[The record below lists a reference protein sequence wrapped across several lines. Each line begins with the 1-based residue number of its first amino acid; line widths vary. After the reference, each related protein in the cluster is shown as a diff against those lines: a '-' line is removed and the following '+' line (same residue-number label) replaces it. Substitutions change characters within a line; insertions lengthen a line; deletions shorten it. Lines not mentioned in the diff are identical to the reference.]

1 MTAAPPTPGPASAR
15 PSVAD
20 RLTGTALLA
29 GWATLK
35 ALPEG
40 ATRPIFRLAADRAAA
55 RGGPGVRQLRANLR
69 RVLGSDVD
77 PAVLDG
83 AVRDGMRS
91 YARYWLETFRLPAID
106 HDDVVRR
113 VTAGST
119 GLEFIDAA
127 LAQGRGAVLALPHSG
142 NWDVAGL
149 LARRRWGSLT
159 TVAERLK
166 PERVYEKFLA
176 YRESLGM
183 EILPLTG
190 GVNPSEVL
198 KQRLTAGGVVAL
210 LADRDL
216 SRRGVPVTFFGE
228 PTRMPAGPAMLAALT
243 GAALFP
249 VHLSYS
255 PDGWRQT
262 IGPEIAL
269 PGTRLREQV
278 HGGTQALADVLAR
291 EIATAPADWHM
302 LQPLWLADLPDDHR
316 SALEG
321 TT

>member
-1 MTAAPPTPGPASAR
+1 MSAAPDQPAPASGL
-15 PSVAD
+15 AD
-20 RLTGTALLA
+20 RLTATGLLA

-35 ALPEG
+35 ALP
-40 ATRPIFRLAADRAAA
+40 ASLTAPLFRFGADRAAA
-55 RGGPGVRQLRANLR
+55 RDGAGVRQLRANLR
-69 RVLGSDVD
+69 RVLGPTAG
-77 PAVLDG
+77 PAELDA

-91 YARYWLETFRLPAID
+91 YARYWLETFRLPVMD

-113 VTAGST
+113 VTAEST
-119 GLEFIDAA
+119 GLEYIDAA

-149 LARRRWGSLT
+149 MGRRRWGSLT

-166 PERVYEKFLA
+166 PERVYEKFLS

-190 GVNPSEVL
+190 GVSPSEVL
-198 KQRLTAGGVVAL
+198 KERLTAGGVVAL

-249 VHLSYS
+249 VHLSYTA
-255 PDGWRQT
+255 DGWRQT
-262 IGPEIAL
+262 IGPEITL

-278 HGGTQALADVLAR
+278 HGGTQAVADVLAR

-302 LQPLWLADLPDDHR
+302 LQPLWLADLPESR
-316 SALEG
+316 RAALG
-321 TT
+321 DQR